1 MTEKRVFA
9 IVHYNTPELAKAA
22 ILSLRK
28 HGGEGYKVVIFENSC
43 DAKLAHG
50 AERKARP
57 FAEVLKDDA
66 MRKALG
72 DVEIIENSGGQLVD
86 FDAELAR
93 WPKKKND
100 SEERLAH
107 FGSAKHMMSVE
118 WLMQHMDEPF
128 ILADSDILLK
138 RNIDDMWDES
148 VTACGFIDRG
158 WNNPDTI
165 QRLWPML
172 CFINAPECRRLNIHY
187 YDGTRCWGIS
197 GGGKSSCWYDTG
209 AAFLEDIKQTDGAT
223 LRQVDI
229 RERME
234 HMWSGSWREKDKETY
249 EWLNKYESL
258 WKPSPRELGVKD
270 VAICCIARREE
281 RYLPEF
287 VEHHLLMGVAHIFIY
302 DNGRGDEHVP
312 TFTDDRV
319 TVIDWRNKDNAQCDA
334 YVNCYR
340 KHGHE
345 YAWMGFLDVDEH
357 VQVCEG
363 ETLTGYLSCMAAMK
377 ADVVLLNWRVMT
389 DNGLTHYDERPL
401 AERFT
406 QPMPLNQRVRFSDQ
420 PENNH
425 VKSFVRGGIYGLQFG
440 TPHCPVKPATMNAVN
455 SNGESVGLKPLIPY
469 QLKHAWIDHFETKT
483 AEEYMDKCR
492 RGFPLSQQYIDGF
505 LRNAVRFFFAIN
517 QRTDEKEAIL
527 RDVQLTNP
535 QNVRI
540 MEHVIKETTNNGR
553 QFRLTAEDGW
563 LLKSTKTGKT
573 YREIDTLDVGRWTV
587 IEDPDFKKPEVVVSK
602 EEKTTAKADG
612 KPKRV
617 KRTNRK
623 E

>member
-1 MTEKRVFA
+1 MAKQKTIA
-9 IVHYNTPELAKAA
+9 IVHFNTPELTRAE

-28 HGGEGYKVVIFENSC
+28 HGGEGYKVVIFDNSC

-50 AERKARP
+50 AKRKARP

-72 DVEIIENSGGQLVD
+72 EVEIIDNTRGQLVN
-86 FDAELAR
+86 FDDELAR
-93 WPKKKND
+93 WPKKKNE

-118 WLMQHMDEPF
+118 WLIQHMESPF

-138 RNIDDMWDES
+138 RNIDDMWDEA
-148 VTACGFIDRG
+148 VTACGYVDRG
-158 WNNPDTI
+158 WNNPDSI

-172 CFINAPECRRLNIHY
+172 CFINAPECRRLGIHY
-187 YDGTRCWGIS
+187 YDGTRCWGIT

-209 AAFLEDIKQTDGAT
+209 AAFLEDIKQTEGAT

-234 HMWSGSWREKDKETY
+234 HMWSGSWREKDKETDQ
-249 EWLNKYESL
+249 WLNQHESL
-258 WKPSPRELGVKD
+258 WKPSPKELGIKS
-270 VAICCIARREE
+270 VAVCCIARREE
-281 RYLPEF
+281 RYIQEF
-287 VEHHLLMGVAHIFIY
+287 VDHHLLMGVTRIFIY
-302 DNGRGDEHVP
+302 DNGRGNEPVP
-312 TFTDDRV
+312 TFADDRV
-319 TVIDWRNKDNAQCDA
+319 EVVDWRDKDNGQCEA
-334 YVNCYR
+334 YAHCYR

-345 YAWMGFLDVDEH
+345 YGWMGFLDVDEH
-357 VQVCEG
+357 VQVREG
-363 ETLTGYLSCMAAMK
+363 ETLTNYLACMAAMK

-406 QPMPLNQRVRFSDQ
+406 EPMPLNRCVRFSDQ

-425 VKSFVRGGIYGLQFG
+425 VKAFVRGGIYGLQFG
-440 TPHCPVKPATMNAVN
+440 TPHCPVKPATMIAVN
-455 SNGESVGLKPLIPY
+455 SNGETVPLRPLIPY
-469 QLKHAWIDHFETKT
+469 QLKHAWIDHYETKT

-492 RGFPLSQQYIDGF
+492 RGFPLSQQYVDGF

-517 QRTDEKEAIL
+517 QRTAEKEEIL
-527 RDVQLTNP
+527 RDVLLTNP

-540 MEHVIKETTNNGR
+540 MEHVIKTTRDNGR
-553 QFRLTAEDGW
+553 QFLLTAETGW
-563 LLKSTKTGKT
+563 LLKSIKSGKT
-573 YREIDTLDVGRWTV
+573 YREIDTLDMSRWTV
-587 IEDPDFKKPEVVVSK
+587 VEDPDYKPATESAETASEKTVSK
-602 EEKTTAKADG
+602 PKTA
-612 KPKRV
+612 

-623 E
+623 GK